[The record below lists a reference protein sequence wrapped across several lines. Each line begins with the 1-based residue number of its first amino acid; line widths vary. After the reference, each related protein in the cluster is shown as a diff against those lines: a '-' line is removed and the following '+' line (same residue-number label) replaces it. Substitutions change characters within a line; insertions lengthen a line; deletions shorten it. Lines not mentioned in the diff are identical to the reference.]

1 MKWLRKDRPS
11 GGRLPSL
18 GQDYTEAHR
27 RYVERVGEAA
37 ELWLR
42 TKPFS
47 VPPGRELVECLRVFS
62 HIVSR
67 LDLGVRAQVLDVGC
81 GPGWLSEFL
90 ARCGYAVTGVD
101 VSEDMVEI
109 ARERI
114 AAIDAPIGQGS
125 SRSPSSTRCRSRPA
139 LEEPLRRGHP
149 LRRDA
154 PFPRRGRDPAGHPP
168 GAGWRPDLRPRGVR
182 PEPGSEGEQELVAE
196 MEQYGT
202 LESPFDPEYL
212 VSVLEKAGFED
223 VSRYAAVDEL
233 LDVSSP
239 EDELRRVEERLV
251 PADEHRHRREP
262 RSGGAPGRR
271 GAVRRPHRGR
281 RSAARPGRRARPP
294 SSRHERRPLVL
305 AVGPGGPAR
314 LGLGDHRA
322 LHRSAKRRT
331 DRASPPGPSTIALYR
346 RVGRG
351 RAPDTRAGRERA
363 ARALH
368 RRRCARAS
376 RGSRTT
382 APRRSSSSCRTAPD
396 ACGSSST

>member
-1 MKWLRKDRPS
+1 MKWLRKDRLR

-62 HIVSR
+62 HIVAR

-81 GPGWLSEFL
+81 GPGWLSDFF

-114 AAIDAPIGQGS
+114 AAIDAPIGQGV
-125 SRSPSSTRCRSRPA
+125 
-139 LEEPLRRGHP
+139 EPLAEFHAMPVLDLPWRNRFDAAILYDAMHHFHDELETLRVIRRT
-149 LRRDA
+149 LV
-154 PFPRRGRDPAGHPP
+154 PAGRIFVHE
-168 GAGWRPDLRPRGVR
+168 GVR
-182 PEPGSEGEQELVAE
+182 PAPGSEGEQELVAE

-212 VSVLEKAGFED
+212 VSVLEEAGFED

-233 LDVSSP
+233 LDVSAP
-239 EDELRRVEERLV
+239 ADELRRVEERLAFPPMNTVIALNPV
-251 PADEHRHRREP
+251 PAELRDAEAQFGARIEAAGSLRVLDDELALPVRVTNAGRSFWPSDPEGPPGLGSVSIGPYLPQGDGGRIELPRRALP
-262 RSGGAPGRR
+262 RSLSAGESAEVQLRIPGSAVNGQRELLID
-271 GAVRRPHRGR
+271 AVREGIAWFADYG
-281 RSAARPGRRARPP
+281 SA
-294 SSRHERRPLVL
+294 PLVVQL
-305 AVGPGGPAR
+305 PNG
-314 LGLGDHRA
+314 
-322 LHRSAKRRT
+322 T
-331 DRASPPGPSTIALYR
+331 
-346 RVGRG
+346 
-351 RAPDTRAGRERA
+351 
-363 ARALH
+363 
-368 RRRCARAS
+368 
-376 RGSRTT
+376 
-382 APRRSSSSCRTAPD
+382 
-396 ACGSSST
+396 

>member
-62 HIVSR
+62 HIVAR

-114 AAIDAPIGQGS
+114 AAIDAPIGQGV
-125 SRSPSSTRCRSRPA
+125 
-139 LEEPLRRGHP
+139 EPLAEFHAMPVLDLPWRNRFDAAILYDAMHHFHDEVETLRVIRRALVPG
-149 LRRDA
+149 
-154 PFPRRGRDPAGHPP
+154 GRIFVHE
-168 GAGWRPDLRPRGVR
+168 GVR
-182 PEPGSEGEQELVAE
+182 PAPGSEGEQELVAE

-212 VSVLEKAGFED
+212 VSVLEEAGFED

-233 LDVSSP
+233 LDVSAP
-239 EDELRRVEERLV
+239 EDELRRVEERLAFPPMNTVIAVNPV
-251 PADEHRHRREP
+251 PAELRDAE
-262 RSGGAPGRR
+262 AQF
-271 GAVRRPHRGR
+271 
-281 RSAARPGRRARPP
+281 AARIEAAGSLRVLDDELALPVRVTNAGRSFWPSDPRARP
-294 SSRHERRPLVL
+294 
-305 AVGPGGPAR
+305 AWAR
-314 LGLGDHRA
+314 
-322 LHRSAKRRT
+322 
-331 DRASPPGPSTIALYR
+331 
-346 RVGRG
+346 
-351 RAPDTRAGRERA
+351 
-363 ARALH
+363 
-368 RRRCARAS
+368 
-376 RGSRTT
+376 
-382 APRRSSSSCRTAPD
+382 
-396 ACGSSST
+396 